1 MKEKMKKIIDS
12 RKIDGT
18 IANLL
23 NRNVFREYD
32 WYSFYSDKI
41 DNDNTMFDY
50 AFKNLYEREIIL
62 LLEKSNR
69 NALVNFLNDEERH
82 YKPLLIGIV
91 KKDYKQLFKYL
102 NEVKEAP
109 NFNNLNTDSIE
120 NWNKE
125 PLYHAVLNKNDYF
138 YNRFN
143 GNTAFRSPK
152 SFKDSIKANE
162 NLSFLT
168 YFARN
173 FDTEGIKF
181 VLKNNLEDYTHN
193 GKHPTVNNMFNHIKT
208 SEEFSKNEKNIEN
221 IIDIIIEDYNRVENY
236 YSLYSERNER
246 IRSKSERGDKI
257 VIKDVSSHIHPSIV
271 LKLIEKMMDEYQPLL
286 KLHLE
291 SMDSIVNHIAY
302 KECDPD
308 IEDDDVMMDIH
319 AQYFYNYD
327 IASKSYMKNLII
339 YKSDYIL
346 CNSLTK
352 GYKIEDAIE
361 SCNEFINA
369 CIKDNPELLK
379 GNYYL
384 PLRKDIR
391 IPENKKLYNI
401 NADLISI
408 SLLTNN
414 ENLFNLI
421 SDTSRRVMD
430 KTSNGN
436 IALLKDINR
445 LPNFI
450 YNLNENDKSIYK
462 HDYFIIKEGKDYY
475 SPLFNEE
482 PNFNNEKMINKYLDF
497 VFTNYRQ
504 LKLEAINFPKIIE
517 DLSLPT
523 DFFMIILE
531 EKEKNFVDY
540 IKSQKRKNPP
550 AEALLEHIQPYK
562 VEIEKITIN
571 DSLENENIVNNK
583 IKRRL

>member
-12 RKIDGT
+12 RKIDST

-32 WYSFYSDKI
+32 WYSFYSEKI

-50 AFKNLYEREIIL
+50 ALKNLYEGEVIL
-62 LLEKSNR
+62 LLEKSNK
-69 NALVNFLNDEERH
+69 NALISFLNDDEGH
-82 YKPLLIGIV
+82 YKPLLIEIV
-91 KKDYKQLFKYL
+91 KRDYKQLFKYL
-102 NEVKEAP
+102 NDIKEAP

-125 PLYHAVLNKNDYF
+125 PLYHAVLNKNDFF

-143 GNTAFRSPK
+143 ENTAFRSPK
-152 SFKDSIKANE
+152 SFKESIKANE
-162 NLSFLT
+162 NLSFLV
-168 YFARN
+168 YFTKN
-173 FDTEGIKF
+173 YDIEGVKF

-193 GKHPTVNNMFNHIKT
+193 GKHKTINNMFNHIKT
-208 SEEFSKNEKNIEN
+208 SEEFDKNKKKIED
-221 IIDIIIEDYNRVENY
+221 IIDIIIKDYTKVENY
-236 YSLYSERNER
+236 YSLYTERNER
-246 IRSKSERGDKI
+246 IKSKAERGDKI
-257 VIKDVSSHIHPSIV
+257 VINDVSLHVYPAIV
-271 LKLIEKMMDEYQPLL
+271 LKFIEKMMDTYEPLL
-286 KLHLE
+286 KLRLE
-291 SMDSIVNHIAY
+291 SMDSLVNHISY
-302 KECDPD
+302 KECDPE
-308 IEDDDVMMDIH
+308 IEDDDIMMDIH
-319 AQYFYNYD
+319 AQYFYKPE
-327 IASKSYMKNLII
+327 IASKSYIKNLIM

-346 CNSLTK
+346 SDHLTK

-361 SCNEFINA
+361 SCNQFINN
-369 CIKDNPELLK
+369 CIKDHSELLK
-379 GNYYL
+379 GNYYC
-384 PLRKDIR
+384 PLRKEIR

-401 NADLISI
+401 NADLVSI
-408 SLLTNN
+408 SLLASN
-414 ENLFNLI
+414 EDLFNLI

-430 KTSNGN
+430 KTCPGN

-445 LPNFI
+445 LPDFI
-450 YNLNENDKSIYK
+450 YNLEEKDKSVYK
-462 HDYFIIKEGKDYY
+462 HDYFIIKDGEDYY

-482 PNFNNEKMINKYLDF
+482 ANFNNEKMINKYLDF

-517 DLSLPT
+517 ELLLPT
-523 DFFMIILE
+523 DLFMNILE

>member
-12 RKIDGT
+12 RKIDST

-32 WYSFYSDKI
+32 WYSFYSEKI

-50 AFKNLYEREIIL
+50 ALKNLHEGEVIL
-62 LLEKSNR
+62 LLEKSNK
-69 NALVNFLNDEERH
+69 NALISFLNDDEGH
-82 YKPLLIGIV
+82 YKPLLIEIV
-91 KKDYKQLFKYL
+91 KRDYKQLFKYL
-102 NEVKEAP
+102 NDIKEAP

-125 PLYHAVLNKNDYF
+125 PLYHAVLNKNDFF

-152 SFKDSIKANE
+152 SFKESIKANE
-162 NLSFLT
+162 NLSFLV
-168 YFARN
+168 YFAKN
-173 FDTEGIKF
+173 YDIEGVKF

-193 GKHPTVNNMFNHIKT
+193 GKHKTINNMFNHIKT
-208 SEEFSKNEKNIEN
+208 SEEFDKNKKNIED
-221 IIDIIIEDYNRVENY
+221 IIDIIIKDYTKVENY
-236 YSLYSERNER
+236 YSLYTERNER
-246 IRSKSERGDKI
+246 IRSKAERGDKI
-257 VIKDVSSHIHPSIV
+257 VINDVSLHVHPAIV
-271 LKLIEKMMDEYQPLL
+271 LKFIEKMMDTYEPLL
-286 KLHLE
+286 KLRLE
-291 SMDSIVNHIAY
+291 SMDSLVNHISY
-302 KECDPD
+302 KECDPE
-308 IEDDDVMMDIH
+308 IEDDDIMMDIH
-319 AQYFYNYD
+319 AQYFYKPE
-327 IASKSYMKNLII
+327 IASKSYIKNLIM

-346 CNSLTK
+346 SDHLTK

-361 SCNEFINA
+361 SCNQFINN
-369 CIKDNPELLK
+369 CIKDHSELLK
-379 GNYYL
+379 GNYYC

-401 NADLISI
+401 NADLVSI

-414 ENLFNLI
+414 EDLFNLI

-430 KTSNGN
+430 KTCPGN

-445 LPNFI
+445 LPDFI
-450 YNLNENDKSIYK
+450 YNLEEKDKSVYK
-462 HDYFIIKEGKDYY
+462 HDYFIIKDGEDYY

-482 PNFNNEKMINKYLDF
+482 DSFNNEKMINKYLDF
-497 VFTNYRQ
+497 VFSNYKQ
-504 LKLEAINFPKIIE
+504 LKLEAVNFTRIINN
-517 DLSLPT
+517 LSLPT
-523 DFFMIILE
+523 DIFMNILE

-540 IKSQKRKNPP
+540 IKSQKRKNPR

-571 DSLENENIVNNK
+571 DSLENENIVNNN

>member
-12 RKIDGT
+12 RKIDGA

-50 AFKNLYEREIIL
+50 ALKNLYEREIIL
-62 LLEKSNR
+62 LLEKSDR
-69 NALVNFLNDEERH
+69 NALTNFLNDDEGH
-82 YKPLLIGIV
+82 YKPLLVEIV
-91 KKDYKQLFKYL
+91 KKNYKQLFKYL
-102 NEVKEAP
+102 NDVKEAP

-120 NWNKE
+120 NWIKE

-138 YNRFN
+138 YQRFN
-143 GNTAFRSPK
+143 ANTAFRSPK

-168 YFARN
+168 YFATK
-173 FDTEGIKF
+173 FDTDGIKF
-181 VLKNNLEDYTHN
+181 VLKNHLEDYTHN
-193 GKHPTVNNMFNHIKT
+193 GKHPTINNMFNHIKT
-208 SEEFSKNEKNIEN
+208 SEEFSKNEKKIEN
-221 IIDIIIEDYNRVENY
+221 IIDIIMEDYTKVENY
-236 YSLYSERNER
+236 YSLYTERSER
-246 IRSKSERGDKI
+246 IRSKAERGDKI
-257 VIKDVSSHIHPSIV
+257 IIKDVSSDIHPSIV
-271 LKLIEKMMDEYQPLL
+271 LKFIEKMMDEYQPLL

-291 SMDSIVNHIAY
+291 SMDSLVNHIAY
-302 KECDPD
+302 KECDPE
-308 IEDDDVMMDIH
+308 IEDDDIMMDIH
-319 AQYFYNYD
+319 AQYFYKPE
-327 IASKSYMKNLII
+327 IASKSYLKNLIM

-346 CNSLTK
+346 CDYLTK

-361 SCNEFINA
+361 ICNEFINN
-369 CIKDNPELLK
+369 CIKDHSELLK
-379 GNYYL
+379 GNYYC

-391 IPENKKLYNI
+391 IPENKKFYNI
-401 NADLISI
+401 NADLVSI
-408 SLLTNN
+408 SLLTSN
-414 ENLFNLI
+414 EDLFNLI

-430 KTSNGN
+430 KTCPGN

-445 LPNFI
+445 LPDFI
-450 YNLNENDKSIYK
+450 HNLNENDKSIYK

-482 PNFNNEKMINKYLDF
+482 ANFNNEKMINKYLDF
-497 VFTNYRQ
+497 MFTNYRQ

-523 DFFMIILE
+523 DIFMNVLE
-531 EKEKNFVDY
+531 AKEKNFVDY
-540 IKSQKRKNPP
+540 IKSQKRKNPA

-562 VEIEKITIN
+562 IEIEKITIN
-571 DSLENENIVNNK
+571 DSLENENILNNT